1 MVDGELIVL
10 VTSPKDI
17 AESLATTLV
26 EEHLAACVNIVPGV
40 TSIFFW
46 EGKVC
51 QEAEVLLLIKTTKSS
66 WNQLMARVKELHTYD
81 IPEIVGL
88 PITEG
93 FQPYLDWLNKSCLA
107 KKST

>member
-1 MVDGELIVL
+1 MSSDEIVVL

-17 AESLATTLV
+17 AESLATTV
-26 EEHLAACVNIVPGV
+26 VAEHLAACANIIPGV

-66 WNQLMARVKELHTYD
+66 WNQLMVRVKELHTYD
-81 IPEIVGL
+81 IPEIVSL
-88 PITEG
+88 PITDG
-93 FQPYLDWLNKSCLA
+93 FQPYLNWINQSCLM

>member
-1 MVDGELIVL
+1 MSNGELIVL

-26 EEHLAACVNIVPGV
+26 AEHLAACVNIIPGV
-40 TSIFFW
+40 TSIFSW

-51 QEAEVLLLIKTTKSS
+51 QEEEVLLLIKTNNSS
-66 WNQLMARVKELHTYD
+66 WNQLQERVQELHTYD
-81 IPEIVGL
+81 IPEIVSV
-88 PITEG
+88 PIEAG
-93 FQPYLDWLNKSCLA
+93 FQPYLDWINQSCTV

>member
-1 MVDGELIVL
+1 MADGELVVL

-26 EEHLAACVNIVPGV
+26 AEHLAACVNVVPGV

-51 QEAEVLLLIKTTKSS
+51 QEAEVLLIIKTNQSS
-66 WNQLMARVKELHTYD
+66 WNQLMLRVKELHAYD
-81 IPEIVGL
+81 IPEIVSL
-88 PITEG
+88 PIAAG
-93 FQPYLDWLNKSCLA
+93 FQPYLDWINKSC
-107 KKST
+107 STKQST

>member
-1 MVDGELIVL
+1 MSNGELMVF

-17 AESLATTLV
+17 AASLAETLV
-26 EEHLAACVNIVPGV
+26 AEHLAACVNIIPGV

-51 QEAEVLLLIKTTKSS
+51 QEAEVMLLIKTTKSS
-66 WNQLMARVKELHTYD
+66 WNQLMVRVKELHTYD
-81 IPEIVGL
+81 IPEIVSL
-88 PITEG
+88 PIMEG
-93 FQPYLDWLNKSCLA
+93 FQPYLDWINKSCVA

>member
-1 MVDGELIVL
+1 MPNGELIVL

-26 EEHLAACVNIVPGV
+26 AESLAACVNIIPGV

-51 QEAEVLLLIKTTKSS
+51 QEAEVLLLIKTNKSS
-66 WNQLMARVKELHTYD
+66 WNQLQARVQELHTYD
-81 IPEIVGL
+81 IPEIVSL
-88 PITEG
+88 PIEEG
-93 FQPYLDWLNKSCLA
+93 FQPYLNWINQSCET

>member
-1 MVDGELIVL
+1 MADGELIAL
-10 VTSPKDI
+10 VTAPKDI
-17 AESLATTLV
+17 AESLATSV
-26 EEHLAACVNIVPGV
+26 VAEHLAACVNIIPGV

-51 QEAEVLLLIKTTKSS
+51 QEAEVLLLIKTNKST

-81 IPEIVGL
+81 IPEIVSL
-88 PITEG
+88 PITDG
-93 FQPYLDWLNKSCLA
+93 FQPYLQWINQSCET